1 MVKVNQKC
9 NIMGKFWCG
18 SRPLGI
24 PGCRLDGGKTSSM
37 ITV

>member
-9 NIMGKFWCG
+9 NIMGKVWCG

-24 PGCRLDGGKTSSM
+24 LGRRLDGEKTST